1 MKGTKKM
8 FNKKNLVGLI
18 LPIVILFFVSGTITA
33 KNAFSGENEKTVIS
47 IPTVQCESCQS
58 RIEKALKGIDGVI
71 DYKVDLDAK
80 TASVTYDNSKTSV
93 ADLEIAI
100 TKVGYDAN
108 DKKADQSAYDKLPG
122 CCKGK

>member
-1 MKGTKKM
+1 M

-33 KNAFSGENEKTVIS
+33 KNTSAVGDDKTVIS
-47 IPTVQCESCQS
+47 IPTAVCESCQT

-80 TASVTYDNSKTSV
+80 TASVTFDNSKTSV
-93 ADLEIAI
+93 ADLETAI

-108 DKKADQSAYDKLPG
+108 DKKADEKAYDKLPG